1 MRLLAAYSLRNV
13 LARRLTST
21 LTVIGVALV
30 VFVFCAVLMLSNG
43 LRQTLVDTGFD
54 ENAIVIRKASQTE
67 IQSILPRDMANVVK
81 SDPAVAVGADGSPM
95 VSGELMVLINQPKR
109 ESDEPSNVPIRGVSP
124 NSMTIRPNI
133 KLVEGRMWKPGTSEI
148 IAGAKV
154 ARTFRGCGLGET
166 VRFASRDW
174 TVVGVFETGGSGFES
189 ELWGDYDQLAQ
200 AFQRPI
206 YSSITVRVA
215 NQADFEA
222 MRFRLENDPRVTV
235 DIKREKEYYA
245 EQSNFTR
252 TYINVLGLIISIIF
266 SAGATVGAMITMY
279 ASVAGRKTEIGTLRA
294 LGFSRTTV
302 LSTFLVESV
311 FMGLIGGSIGIA
323 AATMLRRLEVSTTNW
338 DTFAELAFSFETS
351 WEIVVGALV
360 FAVVMGLAG
369 GFLPA
374 VQASQMRIIEALRS
388 K

>member
-1 MRLLAAYSLRNV
+1 
-13 LARRLTST
+13 
-21 LTVIGVALV
+21 
-30 VFVFCAVLMLSNG
+30 MLSNG